1 MTCTMMLRGK
11 GRRPKK
17 MRGRGKIIL
26 KTDDDGND
34 DVDNDDDDINNDN
47 KSGTVGQY

>member
-1 MTCTMMLRGK
+1 MRNDVPRK
-11 GRRPKK
+11 RKK
-17 MRGRGKIIL
+17 AKRMRGRGKIIL

-34 DVDNDDDDINNDN
+34 DVDNDDDINNDN